1 MYRMNAE
8 QLIDAMNFLD
18 EDLIREAEETRSR
31 VIRRSSWHRWGT
43 LAACVAVAVFAG
55 TQLMPKTAPQPPQ
68 SLEIPSSGASGPSQ
82 PASADL
88 PMITIQNT
96 GAGGFGFEGYM
107 AFDIDELES
116 VNPWTEEV
124 TVKFLPVYENPITY
138 DSMLRPTG
146 ANERKMK
153 ALLLDTA
160 QKLGLDIQNTPITDN
175 TPSEEQQKAITEKM
189 AAVGEEVPEGYF
201 DPTTLIMEGN
211 GIKIEVDS
219 SLTALIEFDPPVEL
233 PEGYRFRFDATS
245 AEMKKAASW
254 LSLEYS
260 GLLSGMSKPLLDQGM
275 ADRNIYQERSY
286 DVVFYDGSGSLE
298 EQIISYNF
306 NRVAFYNNDD
316 GKLFLAR
323 VYAPDLSQKLGD
335 YPIITAD
342 KATELLLAGN
352 YATSCPYEMPGKEHI
367 AKVELLYRTSTYEKV
382 WLPYY
387 RFLVYLPEEKT
398 VEEQYGMKSYG
409 AYYVPAV
416 EEKYITS
423 MPTYDGRFN

>member
-31 VIRRSSWHRWGT
+31 VIRRSSWHRWGA

-88 PMITIQNT
+88 PMITIQST
-96 GAGGFGFEGYM
+96 GASGFGFEGYM

-116 VNPWTEEV
+116 VNPWTKEV

-211 GIKIEVDS
+211 GIKIEVD
-219 SLTALIEFDPPVEL
+219 
-233 PEGYRFRFDATS
+233 
-245 AEMKKAASW
+245 
-254 LSLEYS
+254 
-260 GLLSGMSKPLLDQGM
+260 
-275 ADRNIYQERSY
+275 
-286 DVVFYDGSGSLE
+286 
-298 EQIISYNF
+298 
-306 NRVAFYNNDD
+306 
-316 GKLFLAR
+316 
-323 VYAPDLSQKLGD
+323 
-335 YPIITAD
+335 
-342 KATELLLAGN
+342 
-352 YATSCPYEMPGKEHI
+352 
-367 AKVELLYRTSTYEKV
+367 
-382 WLPYY
+382 
-387 RFLVYLPEEKT
+387 
-398 VEEQYGMKSYG
+398 
-409 AYYVPAV
+409 
-416 EEKYITS
+416 
-423 MPTYDGRFN
+423 

>member
-31 VIRRSSWHRWGT
+31 VIRRSSWHRWGA

-124 TVKFLPVYENPITY
+124 TVKFLPVYENPIAY

-286 DVVFYDGSGSLE
+286 DVAFYDGSGSLE
-298 EQIISYNF
+298 DQLVNYSF
-306 NRVAFYNNDD
+306 NRVAFYNDDD

-335 YPIITAD
+335 YPIITTD
-342 KATELLLAGN
+342 KAKELLLAGK
-352 YATSCPYEMPGKEHI
+352 YATSCPYEMPGEEHI
-367 AKVELLYRTSTYEKV
+367 ARVELLYRTSTYEQV

-387 RFLVYLPEEKT
+387 RFLVYLPEEQT

-416 EEKYITS
+416 EERYITN
-423 MPTYDGRFN
+423 MPTYDGGFN